1 MVHLLDSEGEPVWE
15 LHYDVGTT
23 VEMMCRVKKPP
34 IQGPFHVEWEAQ
46 KTKTT
51 DQVVHQLHRDVTRGG
66 VKVETGIDERSGY
79 LISRISLASA
89 RKSDAGNYTCR
100 LGGVP
105 PDISRSYPRLQDT
118 IVLHVLEGE
127 MTKAIHSNG
136 AVKKQLT
143 NVNKMSLL
151 SLLWVMLS
159 LYCSVV
165 NC

>member
-23 VEMMCRVKKPP
+23 VEMMCRIKKPP

-46 KTKTT
+46 KAKITT
-51 DQVVHQLHRDVTRGG
+51 TEVVHQLHRDVTRGG
-66 VKVETGIDERSGY
+66 VKVETGMDERTGY

-105 PDISRSYPRLQDT
+105 PDILRSYPRLQDT

-136 AVKKQLT
+136 AVNKQLT
-143 NVNKMSLL
+143 RVNKMSLSIL
-151 SLLWVMLS
+151 WMMLLYLM
-159 LYCSVV
+159 
-165 NC
+165 